1 MSEATTATTEPN
13 ISELEKNDEEKQQDA
28 GIISIR
34 TAKLLKFR
42 HEIRQLRETI
52 LGDFSKEV
60 KECRNACSD
69 AKTLI
74 GELNDDIKQEGSHD

>member
-1 MSEATTATTEPN
+1 MSEATTAIEPN
-13 ISELEKNDEEKQQDA
+13 VSELEEENQHDA
-28 GIISIR
+28 EIISIR

-42 HEIRQLRETI
+42 HEIRQLREKV
-52 LGDFSKEV
+52 LSGFSKEV
-60 KECRNACSD
+60 QECREACSD